1 MLVVIK
7 KDHKEA
13 SQEAALV
20 VSGLLREKPS
30 AVLGL
35 ATGST
40 PLLLYKEL
48 IRMYNEEGLD
58 LSKVTTFNLDE
69 YIGLPPSHPQS
80 YHYFMEENL
89 FKFVNIPE
97 RFIHIPSGMVDVS
110 DIHRIHKFC
119 TWYEEQILRFGG
131 IDLQLLGIGANGH
144 IGFNE
149 PGSSLGSRTRIKT
162 LSEET
167 RQDNSRFFNEDIDQV
182 PKYAITMGI
191 GTILDS
197 RILLLL
203 ATGENKAKAIRDTVE
218 GSVSAQI
225 PASIVQM
232 HRRAIIIV
240 DEAAGSMLNG
250 TYDHY
255 VTELQ

>member
-7 KDHKEA
+7 KDHEEVSKEGVR
-13 SQEAALV
+13 V

-30 AVLGL
+30 CVLGL

-40 PLLLYKEL
+40 PLLMYREL
-48 IRMYNEEGLD
+48 IRMHREEGLD
-58 LSKVTTFNLDE
+58 FSKVTTFNLDE
-69 YIGLPPSHPQS
+69 YIGLPPTHPQS
-80 YHYFMEENL
+80 YHYFMYENL
-89 FKFVNIPE
+89 FKHVNIPE

-110 DIHRIHKFC
+110 EIHRINKFC
-119 TWYEEQILRFGG
+119 EWYEEQIVRYGG

-162 LSEET
+162 LSLQT
-167 RQDNSRFFNEDIDQV
+167 RQDNSRFFEDDLNKV

-203 ATGENKAKAIRDTVE
+203 ASGRSKAQAIKDTVE
-218 GSVSAQI
+218 GPITGQV

-232 HRRAIIIV
+232 HRRAILIV
-240 DEAAGSMLNG
+240 DEEAGSLLNG
-250 TYDHY
+250 KYDQF
-255 VTELQ
+255 VTDLE